1 MIRRRQIIAGAAG
14 TLLLPLAGRA
24 ESPVLNPAVVKGEMP
39 PEAERLPKNPRVINV
54 AGMGRKP
61 GHQGGRLT
69 SIVGGQRDI
78 RIIPIYS
85 YARLMCYGPD
95 LALHPDIL
103 AACDVEEERIFT
115 FHLREGHRWSDGN
128 PFTAEDFR
136 YCWEDIINNKDFY
149 KGGPPVDLISHG
161 KVATFEIIDDLTV
174 RYSFDGP
181 MPDFLPKVAA
191 PLPLILFMPAAYLK
205 QFHLTYTDEATLQ
218 KKAEEEDVDD
228 WRRLHMKMS
237 RSIRPENPDLPTL
250 EAWRPRTAP
259 PAEQFIFERNPYF
272 HRVDETGTQLPYL
285 DEVALN
291 VASSEVIM
299 AKTATGESD
308 LQVISLGFHDYTFL
322 KKAEKT
328 HPLKVAL
335 WRKSQGSAVTLLPN
349 LNCTD
354 PVWQGLFR
362 DVRMRRAMSVAIK
375 REEINKALFF
385 GLGRESA
392 DTVLPESPLFKPEYA
407 SAWTQYDPDLANQL
421 LDELG
426 LAARGSGNI
435 RRLQDGRQAG
445 IVVES
450 AGENPLETDVLELV
464 RDHFREVG
472 LALYIRTSQR
482 DVFRSRALAGQVQM
496 SVWSGLD
503 NGVPTADMS
512 PEEIAPSTGDQLQW
526 PLWGSWHAAAGSTGE
541 APKLPEVL
549 ELLRLL
555 QQWGDSEHQAER
567 AEVWGRMLTIWADQ
581 VFSIGTVNGAL
592 QPVVRSARL
601 QNVPEE
607 ALYGFEPLSF
617 FGAYLPD
624 TFFFEEA

>member
-1 MIRRRQIIAGAAG
+1 MITRREAIAGAAG
-14 TLLLPLAGRA
+14 CMLLPAVGRA
-24 ESPVLNPAVVKGEMP
+24 ESPILNPAVVKGELP
-39 PEAERLPKNPRVINV
+39 PEADRLPRNPRVIDV
-54 AGMGRKP
+54 AGMGRKT
-61 GHQGGRLT
+61 GHQGGTLT
-69 SIVGGQRDI
+69 TIVGGQRDI

-85 YARLMCYGPD
+85 YARLMGYGPD

-103 AACDVEEERIFT
+103 AACDVEEERRFT
-115 FHLREGHRWSDGN
+115 FHLREGHRWSDGT

-136 YCWEDIINNKDFY
+136 YAWEDVINNKDFY

-161 KVATFEIIDDLTV
+161 AVAVFEIVDEMTV
-174 RYSFDGP
+174 RYSFAGP
-181 MPDFLPKVAA
+181 MPDFLSKVAA

-205 QFHLTYTDEATLQ
+205 QFHLRYTDEAALQ
-218 KKAEEEDVDD
+218 KRAEEEDVDD
-228 WRRLHMKMS
+228 WRRLHLKMS

-259 PAEQFIFERNPYF
+259 PAEQFVFERNPYF
-272 HRVDETGTQLPYL
+272 HRVDQTGTQLPYV
-285 DEVALN
+285 DKVVLN

-328 HPLKVAL
+328 HPLKVSI

-349 LNCTD
+349 LNCID
-354 PVWQGLFR
+354 PVWQQLFR

-385 GLGRESA
+385 GLGTESA
-392 DTVLPESPLFKPEYA
+392 DTVLPESPLYRPEYA
-407 SAWTQYDPDLANQL
+407 SAWAQYDPDLANQL
-421 LDELG
+421 LDEIG
-426 LAARGSGNI
+426 LDVRGPGNI
-435 RRLQDGRQAG
+435 RRLPDGRQAG

-512 PEEIAPSTGDQLQW
+512 PQGIAPSTGDQLQW
-526 PLWGSWHAAAGSTGE
+526 PLWGSWHAAAGTTGE
-541 APKLPEVL
+541 APKMPEVL

-555 QQWGDSEHQAER
+555 QLWGDSEEQSQR
-567 AEVWGRMLTIWADQ
+567 AEIWAKMLTIWADQ

-592 QPVVRSARL
+592 QPVVRSTRL
-601 QNVPEE
+601 QNVPED